1 MRAGPRY
8 LSGRPGWAVALLA
21 GGLVLTAAPAGGVI
35 TTVTNHTG
43 SSNYQ
48 LALRVG
54 SPAGV
59 DAVSFSVTGNNVALN
74 PQPVV
79 GAPAIDVWVLP
90 LRPAGNT
97 TTARPVTLMVDSSS
111 PLQCQTPATCGT
123 TTIPFNKI
131 SWVASNSS
139 GAGAGDITNSTFSG
153 GAGQQIAAFDAN
165 TTYCTFWLLFCWNW
179 AYQTDQLSATRLTFS
194 YANDVIY
201 PAGTYEGTVRFTAT
215 LQ

>member
-1 MRAGPRY
+1 M
-8 LSGRPGWAVALLA
+8 LA

-35 TTVTNHTG
+35 TTVTNNTG

-201 PAGTYEGTVRFTAT
+201 PAGTYQGTVRFTAT

>member
-1 MRAGPRY
+1 M
-8 LSGRPGWAVALLA
+8 LA

-35 TTVTNHTG
+35 TTVTNNTG

-59 DAVSFSVTGNNVALN
+59 DTVSFSVTGNNVALN

-131 SWVASNSS
+131 SWLASNSS

-179 AYQTDQLSATRLTFS
+179 AYQTDQLSATRMIFS

-201 PAGTYEGTVRFTAT
+201 PAGTYQGTVRFTAT